1 MTATLLKR
9 PPQKLFYF
17 TADIGRMAVVRR
29 DGGIFFQTPVGD
41 QSGILLW
48 SDLDSASAY
57 QIAREG
63 RPAVVVEFDRSHIDT
78 ARLERVRDLS
88 VKPVNPDRAWI
99 YPDPIWFESVRWH
112 TFREDLAEPARN
124 YVFTMPDMHPA
135 DTTSLPQGTIS
146 IPIQ

>member
-9 PPQKLFYF
+9 PPQRLFYF

-57 QIAREG
+57 QIGLTG

-78 ARLERVRDLS
+78 SRLERVQDPGVRPAD
-88 VKPVNPDRAWI
+88 PHRAWI

-124 YVFTMPDMHPA
+124 YVWTMPDMHPA

>member
-1 MTATLLKR
+1 MTAALLKR
-9 PPQKLFYF
+9 PPQRLFYF

-48 SDLDSASAY
+48 SHLDPASEY

-78 ARLERVRDLS
+78 SLLERVEDPTVRPRD
-88 VKPVNPDRAWI
+88 PYRAWI
-99 YPDPIWFESVRWH
+99 YPNPIWFESVRWH
-112 TFREDLAEPARN
+112 TFREDLAEPART
-124 YVFTMPDMHPA
+124 YVFTMPDMHPQ
-135 DTTSLPQGTIS
+135 DPLSLPQGTIS

>member
-9 PPQKLFYF
+9 PPQRLFYF

-48 SDLDSASAY
+48 SDLDAASAY
-57 QIAREG
+57 QIGLTG
-63 RPAVVVEFDRSHIDT
+63 RPAV
-78 ARLERVRDLS
+78 
-88 VKPVNPDRAWI
+88 
-99 YPDPIWFESVRWH
+99 
-112 TFREDLAEPARN
+112 
-124 YVFTMPDMHPA
+124 PDMHPA
-135 DTTSLPQGTIS
+135 DITSLPQGTIT